1 MVFFSLGSPMPSSL
15 SSPSV
20 TEHSHSQPPSPNLH
34 DNQSSVLSNATTQAA
49 QDSDSEEYTAALY
62 RPVTQPALSH
72 SCNGKVTLSLSLSL
86 SSLSLSLLSLPL
98 LLSSPLALSLSLPL
112 SSHSFS
118 RLSLFSLSSLS
129 LSLSLSLSSLSLSLS
144 LSLCPASLWSKKAWR
159 LCVPSKN
166 HWSKLY
172 AGFVRL
178 Y

>member
-49 QDSDSEEYTAALY
+49 QDSDSEEEYTAALY

-86 SSLSLSLLSLPL
+86 SSLSLSL
-98 LLSSPLALSLSLPL
+98 
-112 SSHSFS
+112 
-118 RLSLFSLSSLS
+118 
-129 LSLSLSLSSLSLSLS
+129 SLSLSSLSLALS
-144 LSLCPASLWSKKAWR
+144 LSLTLSC
-159 LCVPSKN
+159 
-166 HWSKLY
+166 
-172 AGFVRL
+172 
-178 Y
+178 